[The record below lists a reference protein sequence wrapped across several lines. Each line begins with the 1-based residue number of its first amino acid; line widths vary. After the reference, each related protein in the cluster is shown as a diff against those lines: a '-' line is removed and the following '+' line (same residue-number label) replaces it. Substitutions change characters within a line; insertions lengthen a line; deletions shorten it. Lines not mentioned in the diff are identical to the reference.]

1 MDKTIEI
8 KNDFLTVEISALG
21 AEIVRIKDKDGN
33 DRQWNGDPSVWS
45 GRAPIMFPICGGLK
59 NDTLKFGG
67 KEYPLTKHGFAK
79 LMSFEC
85 EKAEKDKA
93 VFLLR
98 SNDETKKRYPFD
110 FEMRAAFKLCDNSIE
125 ITYSVE
131 NPSDSEIFFSFGGHE
146 AYACPDGIE
155 NYSVIFE
162 KEEPLNATVLDG
174 NYLTYEK
181 NHISDNGRIDLNE
194 EYFANDALVFEHLQ
208 SKSVRLVNRVN
219 GREIRVDFPGFEYF
233 LIWKALGGKYVCLEP
248 WSGCPDRID
257 FEGSFDEKEGITR
270 LAGGETFSMT
280 HTATIV
286 K

>member
-8 KNDFLTVEISALG
+8 RNDFLTVEISALG

-45 GRAPIMFPICGGLK
+45 GRAPIMIPICGGLK
-59 NDTLKFGG
+59 
-67 KEYPLTKHGFAK
+67 
-79 LMSFEC
+79 
-85 EKAEKDKA
+85 KAEKDSA

-98 SNDETKKRYPFD
+98 SNDETKKHYPFD
-110 FEMRAAFKLCDNSIE
+110 FEMRAAFRLCDNSIE
-125 ITYSVE
+125 ITYSVK

-174 NYLTYEK
+174 NFLTYEK

-208 SKSVRLVNRVN
+208 SKSVRLVNRVD
-219 GREIRVDFPGFEYF
+219 GREIRVDFQGFEYF

-257 FEGSFDEKEGITR
+257 FNGSFDEKEGITR